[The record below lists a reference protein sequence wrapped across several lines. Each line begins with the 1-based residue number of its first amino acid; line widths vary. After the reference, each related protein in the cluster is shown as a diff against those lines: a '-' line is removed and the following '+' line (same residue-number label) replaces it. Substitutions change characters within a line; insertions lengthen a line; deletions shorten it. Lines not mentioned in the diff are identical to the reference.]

1 MERKSY
7 DIAFGV
13 TKKECH
19 GFSLMVS
26 PELAKQVANEFQDS
40 AEKELFR
47 VNSQFDRQ
55 KG

>member
-7 DIAFGV
+7 DMALELQ
-13 TKKECH
+13 KKECH

-40 AEKELFR
+40 AGKELFR
-47 VNSQFDRQ
+47 ANSQFDRQ
-55 KG
+55 IG